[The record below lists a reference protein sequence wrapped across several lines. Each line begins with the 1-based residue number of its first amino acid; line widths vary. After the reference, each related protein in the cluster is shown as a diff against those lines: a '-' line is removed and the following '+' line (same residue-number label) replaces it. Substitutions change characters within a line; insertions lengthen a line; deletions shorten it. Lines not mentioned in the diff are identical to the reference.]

1 MSATKNANSANQFLE
16 HTAAVPCFQDRLGR
30 IGDGTVVFDH
40 IVESAQPF
48 ICALISEHLMTGSDK
63 SVWILA
69 KDLLSQE
76 RLAQGMELWSREPL
90 FFPDIEQMS
99 SSQSLPDQ
107 EINAERLGILKL
119 INDSNNEP
127 NIVIAMAKSL
137 EEKVPSPSALE
148 SQKISLIKGQSIGLE
163 KLVTELDNI
172 SYERSSIV
180 TERGQYALR
189 GGIIDTFPLQSPDPV
204 RIEFFGDEIDSI
216 REFDVNSQS
225 SINLIDSI
233 ELLSGNTRSAESQLK
248 DYINESD
255 IIISVGETSYECN
268 VHITEDAE
276 ERDGEEDFAL
286 ACHEVPFGSFEA
298 GEFILQQA
306 RYQNFSKT
314 LTEWN
319 SQDWKMFMFFN
330 NEGEIER
337 YNELTESS
345 NPSSSANY
353 LITILGNIPNG
364 FIVPSAKLAV
374 LSSAEIFGRYE
385 SSRPRKSFNREKQN
399 VTRRIV
405 DDFRE
410 LNEGDRVVHLDQG
423 IGIYRGLIEMETEDE
438 SPEEVLVIEYAE
450 EAKLYVPLEQAHLI
464 SRYIGSGSK
473 APPLDRLGGGRWIS
487 RRAKVEKSI
496 LDYASQLIKTHA
508 ERNTFKSYK
517 HSPDTKW
524 QIEFENSF
532 PYRET
537 PDQILAID
545 QTKTDMESERPMDRL
560 ICGDVGFGKTEIAIR
575 AIFKAVMSGKQVAL
589 LCPTTVLAQQ
599 HYETL
604 KKRFSEY
611 PIEIDL
617 LSRFKTKAQQKHTLK
632 KILNGTA
639 DVIVGTHR
647 LVSKDVIFKNIGL
660 AIIDEEQRFGVKHKE
675 RFKELFKLV
684 DVLTLSATPI
694 PRTLYLSLMGVK
706 DMSTIDTA
714 PPGRAPVETA
724 ICPYDEKIMK
734 AAIGR
739 ELKRKGQIFFLHNR
753 VKSIQ
758 GIREKIQEMAPDARV
773 EVGHGQMDETV
784 LEEIMHRFVNHEI
797 DILVCTTII
806 ESGIDIPNANTIII
820 DRADRFG
827 LADLY
832 QLRGRVGRSG
842 RKAYAI
848 LMLPQDLMATTD
860 ARKRINAIRQYTELG
875 SGFKIAMRDLEIR
888 GSGNLLGTQQSGHVA
903 SVGFELYCKLLKQSI
918 LRINGDSSHALSDC
932 YLHIDFINS
941 NEAAYLKSPQDSLP
955 AFLPTSYMTEAKLR
969 IAAYRQIA
977 ELETMKEL
985 NSLIRQWQDR
995 FGKLPGPV
1003 NHLIRCSELK
1013 IVAAN
1018 SQIQSVEMAG
1028 EKLMLKRNNEYILIE
1043 GKFPRIKSNNPE
1055 ERLKKAIDLV
1065 KKF

>member
-1 MSATKNANSANQFLE
+1 MSATKNANSANQLLE

-30 IGDGTVVFDH
+30 IGDGTVVVDH
-40 IVESAQPF
+40 IVESAQPV

-180 TERGQYALR
+180 TERGHYALR
-189 GGIIDTFPLQSPDPV
+189 GGIIDAFPLQSPDPV

-319 SQDWKMFMFFN
+319 SQDWKIFMFFN

-464 SRYIGSGSK
+464 SRYIGS
-473 APPLDRLGGGRWIS
+473 
-487 RRAKVEKSI
+487 
-496 LDYASQLIKTHA
+496 
-508 ERNTFKSYK
+508 
-517 HSPDTKW
+517 
-524 QIEFENSF
+524 
-532 PYRET
+532 
-537 PDQILAID
+537 
-545 QTKTDMESERPMDRL
+545 
-560 ICGDVGFGKTEIAIR
+560 
-575 AIFKAVMSGKQVAL
+575 
-589 LCPTTVLAQQ
+589 
-599 HYETL
+599 
-604 KKRFSEY
+604 
-611 PIEIDL
+611 
-617 LSRFKTKAQQKHTLK
+617 
-632 KILNGTA
+632 
-639 DVIVGTHR
+639 
-647 LVSKDVIFKNIGL
+647 
-660 AIIDEEQRFGVKHKE
+660 
-675 RFKELFKLV
+675 
-684 DVLTLSATPI
+684 
-694 PRTLYLSLMGVK
+694 
-706 DMSTIDTA
+706 
-714 PPGRAPVETA
+714 
-724 ICPYDEKIMK
+724 
-734 AAIGR
+734 
-739 ELKRKGQIFFLHNR
+739 
-753 VKSIQ
+753 
-758 GIREKIQEMAPDARV
+758 
-773 EVGHGQMDETV
+773 
-784 LEEIMHRFVNHEI
+784 
-797 DILVCTTII
+797 
-806 ESGIDIPNANTIII
+806 
-820 DRADRFG
+820 
-827 LADLY
+827 
-832 QLRGRVGRSG
+832 
-842 RKAYAI
+842 
-848 LMLPQDLMATTD
+848 
-860 ARKRINAIRQYTELG
+860 
-875 SGFKIAMRDLEIR
+875 
-888 GSGNLLGTQQSGHVA
+888 
-903 SVGFELYCKLLKQSI
+903 
-918 LRINGDSSHALSDC
+918 
-932 YLHIDFINS
+932 
-941 NEAAYLKSPQDSLP
+941 
-955 AFLPTSYMTEAKLR
+955 
-969 IAAYRQIA
+969 
-977 ELETMKEL
+977 
-985 NSLIRQWQDR
+985 
-995 FGKLPGPV
+995 
-1003 NHLIRCSELK
+1003 
-1013 IVAAN
+1013 
-1018 SQIQSVEMAG
+1018 
-1028 EKLMLKRNNEYILIE
+1028 
-1043 GKFPRIKSNNPE
+1043 
-1055 ERLKKAIDLV
+1055 
-1065 KKF
+1065 